1 MTLRQYTSLIGK
13 FNAVRGAV
21 SSAPLHIWPLL
32 HLQNSALRRK
42 AGWDGHMKLS
52 VRVLE
57 ELDWWHDEM
66 ADWSGLSMIPVRH
79 SHVLTTDASSVS
91 YTHLTLPT
99 NREV

>member
-1 MTLRQYTSLIGK
+1 MQFQVPKHKIRDLRREINLVRARDEAGALTLRQYTSLIGK

-57 ELDWWHDEM
+57 ELD
-66 ADWSGLSMIPVRH
+66 
-79 SHVLTTDASSVS
+79 
-91 YTHLTLPT
+91 
-99 NREV
+99 